1 MDEDQVV
8 DPQIEVETP
17 AEESP
22 AAAPT
27 EEVEVEVEVETP
39 AEEPE
44 GEVEEPA
51 VEEPSEEPKP
61 SRRENL
67 RIQQIIE
74 RARQGEYAPT
84 PTQPQDTL
92 DYAKALDA
100 DPETIKALEADR
112 KLYAERQRTDVLKQV
127 EAVQFRTALEIDAPK
142 VETKYKQ
149 FDKDSDQFNP
159 AVANAVNQWYLATA
173 GYDAKTNTVS
183 NPNVRYSDFVEGI
196 MELADEMAGEKVA
209 KTTKNIAKQA
219 ATTAL
224 RPDGSSAKALNLQKD
239 PGSMTK
245 EELDAKIKHDLRTLK
260 TIR

>member
-1 MDEDQVV
+1 MEEDQVI
-8 DPQIEVETP
+8 DPTIEVEAP
-17 AEESP
+17 AETSP
-22 AAAPT
+22 AEAPT
-27 EEVEVEVEVETP
+27 EEAPEEEVVEAEP

-44 GEVEEPA
+44 GQAEVGDPEPA
-51 VEEPSEEPKP
+51 EEPKP

-74 RARQGEYAPT
+74 RARQGEYT
-84 PTQPQDTL
+84 PKPETPAAL
-92 DYAKALDA
+92 DYGRELDA

-112 KLYAERQRTDVLKQV
+112 QRYADSQRTDVLKQV

-142 VETKYKQ
+142 VEGKYKQ
-149 FDKDSDQFNP
+149 FDKESEQFNP
-159 AVANAVNQWYLATA
+159 AVANAVNQWYLSTA
-173 GYDAKTNTVS
+173 GYDPKTNTVS

-196 MELADEMAGEKVA
+196 MELADEMAGDKVA
-209 KTTKNIAKQA
+209 TTTRNIAKQV

-224 RPDGSSAKALNLQKD
+224 RPDGSAAKSMNLAKD